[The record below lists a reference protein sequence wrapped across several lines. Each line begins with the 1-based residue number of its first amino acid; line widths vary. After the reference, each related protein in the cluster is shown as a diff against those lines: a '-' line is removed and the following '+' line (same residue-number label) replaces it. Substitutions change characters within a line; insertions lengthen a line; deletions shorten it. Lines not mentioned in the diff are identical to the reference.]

1 MIIKNLGRIRK
12 DRPIELDLKKH
23 VHDIDT
29 MTSASLA
36 IGHNV
41 NEKDEQCGQAIV
53 QESIQDHYRE
63 THAYIFQ
70 GTRLALKVLA
80 CSCSSSML
88 AHWRVDQA
96 MVSIMDF
103 YAFLFVST
111 ARKKEKKIST
121 LRSTCSSSPF

>member
-12 DRPIELDLKKH
+12 DTPIELDLKKD
-23 VHDIDT
+23 VNDIDT

-41 NEKDEQCGQAIV
+41 NEKDEQCGQDIV
-53 QESIQDHYRE
+53 QENVRDHYRE
-63 THAYIFQ
+63 MHVYIFQ
-70 GTRLALKVLA
+70 GTRLALKVLT

-88 AHWRVDQA
+88 AHWGVDQVV
-96 MVSIMDF
+96 VSIIDF
-103 YAFLFVST
+103 YTFLFVST
-111 ARKKEKKIST
+111 ARKKEKKLST